1 MSHYYKMTQIR
12 VTPLSR
18 LIDQETSVSRT
29 TPLDVFKLAR
39 KKWLAGERLDV
50 GKLAAELGVGRA
62 TVFRWVGTRE
72 NLYGEICSHLFA
84 RVLERAQA
92 DARGSGLHK
101 VLDTLERLLRALASA
116 APLQRFVA
124 EDPEFAMRV
133 LTSRESPVQ
142 FRSTE
147 AVRQMLEELDTR
159 LALPPRELAYIIVR
173 VTESFLYRDVLTGD
187 AADIEAAIR
196 AIRVLLTASR
206 PRRTRPT
213 RARS

>member
-1 MSHYYKMTQIR
+1 MG
-12 VTPLSR
+12 
-18 LIDQETSVSRT
+18 QETSVSRT

-72 NLYGEICSHLFA
+72 NLYGEICSSLFA
-84 RVLERAQA
+84 RVLESAHR
-92 DARGSGLHK
+92 DARGSGLAK
-101 VLDTLERLLRALASA
+101 VIDTLERLLRALAAA

-133 LTSRESPVQ
+133 LTSRASPVPL
-142 FRSTE
+142 RSTE
-147 AVRQMLEELDTR
+147 AVRALLEP
-159 LALPPRELAYIIVR
+159 LAAPLPLPPGELAYIIVR
-173 VTESFLYRDVLTGD
+173 ITESFLYRDVLTGD

-196 AIRVLLTASR
+196 AIRVLLGAKR
-206 PRRTRPT
+206 KR
-213 RARS
+213 